1 MEIKANLAVLAL
13 RNSSATE
20 SGMNHEQGYTE
31 SVLSLFYH
39 YSFSD
44 LTPPPREFHT

>member
-13 RNSSATE
+13 RNSSE

-44 LTPPPREFHT
+44 LTPPPRGFHT